1 MLQIELVLQLYG
13 PNQIQSQ
20 LYQRRA
26 GRQYLKVNAAQI
38 KAIAGSQQVLC
49 RVIPNAADDNC
60 SILRFIWTFS
70 FAHR

>member
-26 GRQYLKVNAAQI
+26 GRQYLTANAAQI
-38 KAIAGSQQVLC
+38 KAIVESQQVLC